1 MINHHTIFRLLF
13 RMTERFKQHCY
24 YKNCLFYN
32 CKSCDKCFQSLHPW
46 RWNTW
51 IKVPH
56 FSNKWFPGGSDGKE
70 SACNAGD
77 PGSIPG
83 MGRSIWGRK
92 WQPTPVFLPGKFHG
106 QRNLSGLQSM
116 GLQRVRRDWETPLCF
131 LFSQYLCIYK
141 DKAMVPH
148 SSTLAW
154 KIPWSLVGCSP
165 WGR

>member
-70 SACNAGD
+70 CACNAGD
-77 PGSIPG
+77 PGAIPG

-92 WQPTPVFLPGKFHG
+92 WQPTPVFLPGEFHG
-106 QRNLSGLQSM
+106 QR
-116 GLQRVRRDWETPLCF
+116 
-131 LFSQYLCIYK
+131 K
-141 DKAMVPH
+141 
-148 SSTLAW
+148 
-154 KIPWSLVGCSP
+154 LVGYSP
-165 WGR
+165 LGRKESDTTEWLTHTHTHTHTSLWNGIKYSTDFSGVH